1 MSSSEKRTIKINP
14 ELFRVSDKNSS
25 RKKRTPSEKSI
36 KVKSQ
41 NPVRNKTL
49 RNGVLRMLRDNIRE
63 KQKEEYNTL
72 INPNP
77 VKSKETP
84 SSEFKTDFEKSL
96 QYFSSLNENEVS
108 VKKPS
113 HNTTF
118 KREPVN
124 YSSNSNIGG
133 SNILPEFNENSISSV
148 LPDVFNDLPIPA
160 RNSPIHL
167 KQPLINLPPPPQ
179 YGCLKGGSLPTYR
192 SWVNGTQ
199 KNYFGNNEIQN
210 NIPPNPAIYSNSIGN
225 TTYSAPSFISKPID
239 IEKKDE
245 IQNNQNIESTIL
257 QKSDSILS
265 IAKKDLAEKKQKL
278 QKKINKENIQENK
291 PKLKYLKQKK
301 IYNRTYRVGKSKVY
315 PKVGVLISNKT
326 VRQRI
331 STNALH
337 LKQTPMPEVKKFLV
351 KKGFIKVGSIAPND
365 VLRQMYECAHLMCG
379 EIENH
384 NPENLLYNY
393 FNDINSP

>member
-14 ELFRVSDKNSS
+14 ELFKVSEKNTS
-25 RKKRTPSEKSI
+25 RKKRTTDSPQI
-36 KVKSQ
+36 KIKAQ
-41 NPVRNKTL
+41 KPVRNKTL
-49 RNGVLRMLRDNIRE
+49 RRNVMRMIRE
-63 KQKEEYNTL
+63 KQKDEFNKLVSSNE
-72 INPNP
+72 
-77 VKSKETP
+77 KSKLP
-84 SSEFKTDFEKSL
+84 RKDNSNDLFKSDFEKSL
-96 QYFSSLNENEVS
+96 QYYENLKEKEKETETENE
-108 VKKPS
+108 KQKRHS

-118 KREPVN
+118 KRERN
-124 YSSNSNIGG
+124 DNAY
-133 SNILPEFNENSISSV
+133 ISSLPLANPFIENTV
-148 LPDVFNDLPIPA
+148 SNELPDVFNEILPLDAATIIPMKI
-160 RNSPIHL
+160 NNN
-167 KQPLINLPPPPQ
+167 LIRLPPPPQ
-179 YGCLKGGSLPTYR
+179 YGCLKGGNLPTYR
-192 SWVNGTQ
+192 KFIRETHNIRDEKSTTESNNTPNNSINISNENNKESLENTQ
-199 KNYFGNNEIQN
+199 KSE
-210 NIPPNPAIYSNSIGN
+210 
-225 TTYSAPSFISKPID
+225 
-239 IEKKDE
+239 
-245 IQNNQNIESTIL
+245 
-257 QKSDSILS
+257 SILS

-278 QKKINKENIQENK
+278 QKKLNKEKTDK

-315 PKVGVLISNKT
+315 PKIGVLISNKT

-393 FNDINSP
+393 FNDKE